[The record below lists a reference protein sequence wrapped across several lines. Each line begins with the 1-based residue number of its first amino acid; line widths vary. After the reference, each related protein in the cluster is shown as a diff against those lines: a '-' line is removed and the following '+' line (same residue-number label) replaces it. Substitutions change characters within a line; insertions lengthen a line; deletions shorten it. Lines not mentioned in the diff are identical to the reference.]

1 MLTEGNKNINYMH
14 EQNNIPKDTNSF
26 WNKRRKIVY
35 IAGVYSGVIC
45 PLLWFIGFKIHFVN
59 DIYASYYGIGI
70 LVQEV
75 ACFLIIFAYFILAT
89 IHDMKLI
96 PELVKAFKS

>member
-1 MLTEGNKNINYMH
+1 MQ
-14 EQNNIPKDTNSF
+14 EQNNISKDTNSF

-35 IAGVYSGVIC
+35 IAGVYSGIIC
-45 PLLWFIGFKIHFVN
+45 PLLWFIGFKIHFMN
-59 DIYASYYGIGI
+59 DMYASYYGIGI
-70 LVQEV
+70 LVQQV